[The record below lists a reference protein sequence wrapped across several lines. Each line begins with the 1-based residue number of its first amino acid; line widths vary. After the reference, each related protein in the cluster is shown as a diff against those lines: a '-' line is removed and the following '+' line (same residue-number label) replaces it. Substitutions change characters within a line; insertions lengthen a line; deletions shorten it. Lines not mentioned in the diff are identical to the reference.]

1 MRYFG
6 HHVSFV
12 VLYSAAYAAQLAVYI
27 FGTEGLVYGNIGGI
41 LVYQKSVNEMPF
53 RWDGINGSY

>member
-1 MRYFG
+1 MRYVG

-27 FGTEGLVYGNIGGI
+27 FGTEGLMHGNIEGI
-41 LVYQKSVNEMPF
+41 LVDKKSVNETPF
-53 RWDGINGSY
+53 

>member
-6 HHVSFV
+6 HHVPFV

-27 FGTEGLVYGNIGGI
+27 FGTEGLNGNIEGI
-41 LVYQKSVNEMPF
+41 LVDKKSVNEMPF